1 MWAIIISA
9 AAIISVG
16 AIIAGIFMILRAYG
30 RKAQRAGYASLG
42 DYLRAAPR
50 SEQEKRDSIDL
61 ALRGLI
67 ICLLGLV
74 FPPFLLIG
82 LVPFYYGA
90 RKLAYASMG
99 FGLFEDA
106 DPPSA

>member
-1 MWAIIISA
+1 MWMSIILA
-9 AAIISVG
+9 AVIFSVV
-16 AIIAGIFMILRAYG
+16 ATIAGVSMILKAYQ
-30 RKAQRAGYASLG
+30 RKAERAGYASLG

-50 SEQEKRDSIDL
+50 SEEEKRAAVDL
-61 ALRGLI
+61 TLRGLV

-82 LVPFYYGA
+82 VIPFYYGA

-106 DPPSA
+106 EPPSA